1 MHDETTENDYAALLD
16 EYEKKARQ
24 AGEFFNS
31 LFYNSHSAMLVIDPD
46 TCIDCEL
53 CVTECPVNAIYPEDE
68 LPEVYREWLE
78 KSRDLV
84 DPDRNV
90 AEKRDPHPEA
100 RTLEEIQAE
109 ERAKGWGVEEPTKAE

>member
-1 MHDETTENDYAALLD
+1 MTHVVTSRCVKCKYTDCCTVCPVDCFYEVDEPP
-16 EYEKKARQ
+16 
-24 AGEFFNS
+24 
-31 LFYNSHSAMLVIDPD
+31 MLVIDPD

-68 LPEVYREWLE
+68 LPEVYQEWLE

-84 DPDRNV
+84 DPDKNV

-100 RTLEEIQAE
+100 RTLEEIQEE
-109 ERAKGWGVEEPTKAE
+109 ERAKGWVVEEPTKAE